1 MPAVSVRRAALVGYA
16 LAIFAV
22 AALPGASSAAAYPD
36 KVLHALGY
44 AALVAFFAWARLPG
58 PRPVAVGFTFAIAH
72 GALVEGMQS
81 LLPWR
86 TAEWGDL
93 AADAVGAGAAALVW
107 SVARRGPETAPE
119 ENR

>member
-1 MPAVSVRRAALVGYA
+1 MPALSLRRAALAGYV

-22 AALPGASSAAAYPD
+22 AALPGSFSAATYPD
-36 KVLHALGY
+36 KALHALGY
-44 AALVAFFAWARLPG
+44 AALVGLFAWARLPG
-58 PRPVAVGFTFAIAH
+58 PHPVAVGLAIAIAH

-86 TAEWGDL
+86 SAEWGDL